1 VRQNLLLPKE
11 LFMNDASDSLNKS
24 RSRLVEDF
32 TTVLEDAQALL
43 RHAAGDASKGY
54 TDARTRLEESVKR
67 ARERIGSSQDAV
79 LESAREAGRS
89 ADSYVREHPW
99 ESIAVGAGVGLLLGM
114 LIARR

>member
-1 VRQNLLLPKE
+1 
-11 LFMNDASDSLNKS
+11 MNDASETLNKS

-32 TTVLEDAQALL
+32 NTVLEDAQALL
-43 RHAAGDASKGY
+43 RHAAGDAGKGY
-54 TDARTRLEESVKR
+54 SDARARLEDSVRR
-67 ARERIGSSQDAV
+67 ARERIGSAEEAM

-89 ADSYVREHPW
+89 ADGYVRDHPW

>member
-1 VRQNLLLPKE
+1 MKN
-11 LFMNDASDSLNKS
+11 ASDSLNTS

-32 TTVLEDAQALL
+32 STVLEDAQALL

-54 TDARTRLEESVKR
+54 AEARARLEGSVQR
-67 ARERIGSSQDAV
+67 ASERIGSAEEAL
-79 LESAREAGRS
+79 LESARDAGRS
-89 ADSYVREHPW
+89 AEGYVRSHPW